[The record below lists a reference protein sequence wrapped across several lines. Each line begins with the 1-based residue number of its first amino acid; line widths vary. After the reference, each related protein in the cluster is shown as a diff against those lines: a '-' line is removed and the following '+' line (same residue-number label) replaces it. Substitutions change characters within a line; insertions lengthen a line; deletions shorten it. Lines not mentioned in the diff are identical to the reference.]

1 MLRTLLCLTLL
12 LGLTRVA
19 PALDMV
25 DVPLADGFDLP
36 VGKNGKSY
44 YKARGVRPNGHL
56 GEDWN
61 GTGGG
66 DTDLGDPIYSAA
78 NGIVTFAQ
86 DYRLGWG
93 NVVIIRSAY
102 LENGDTKYVDSLYG
116 HLLDFTVRVGQR
128 IERGQQIAR
137 MGSNRG
143 MYPAHL
149 HFEMRKNI
157 NVGMYR
163 SSFPRDWSVYWSPT
177 EFVAAHRTCS
187 GGGRIVSV
195 PVNTYAGSPPPLV
208 ASTKVY
214 TPTQTIS
221 QAISNGSVINRTSSS
236 SPLRRVYVSAAPT
249 IERSSYSGSI
259 SSTRTTSVPTRT
271 ATIPTKPATVATK
284 TATVPTK
291 TATVSTKLV
300 AKPTPKPTPK
310 MIAAGPSKAR
320 PTPTVPPEPR
330 KLPPR
335 RTLFRVDRFED
346 MKVLG
351 YE

>member
-1 MLRTLLCLTLL
+1 MRRTLLCFALL
-12 LGLTRVA
+12 LGLTRAASAVE
-19 PALDMV
+19 MV

-78 NGIVTFAQ
+78 DGIVTFAE
-86 DYRLGWG
+86 DFRLGWG

-116 HLLDFTVRVGQR
+116 HLLDFTVRAGQT
-128 IERGQQIAR
+128 IKRGQQIAR

-177 EFVAAHRTCS
+177 EFVAAHRTCD
-187 GGGRIVSV
+187 GGSRIVSL
-195 PVNTYAGSPPPLV
+195 PVNTYPNSPPPII

-221 QAISNGSVINRTSSS
+221 QAMSNGTVVNRSTSS
-236 SPLRRVYVSAAPT
+236 SPLRRVYVSAAPSF
-249 IERSSYSGSI
+249 SSSA
-259 SSTRTTSVPTRT
+259 RT
-271 ATIPTKPATVATK
+271 ASTPPRSTASVATK
-284 TATVPTK
+284 
-291 TATVSTKLV
+291 SL
-300 AKPTPKPTPK
+300 PK
-310 MIAAGPSKAR
+310 IVAAGPGKTRTPA
-320 PTPTVPPEPR
+320 PTPVVQR
-330 KLPPR
+330 KTAPR
-335 RTLFRVDRFED
+335 RTLFKVNRFED

-351 YE
+351 YDQ

>member
-1 MLRTLLCLTLL
+1 MRRTILCLALL
-12 LGLTRVA
+12 FGLTRA
-19 PALDMV
+19 ASALDMV
-25 DVPLADGFDLP
+25 DLPLTDGFDLP

-61 GTGGG
+61 GVGGG

-116 HLLDFTVRVGQR
+116 HLLDFTVHVGQK
-128 IERGQQIAR
+128 IDRGQQIAR
-137 MGSNRG
+137 LGSNRG

-187 GGGRIVSV
+187 SGGRIVSV
-195 PVNTYAGSPPPLV
+195 PINTYPGSPPPV
-208 ASTKVY
+208 IASTKVY
-214 TPTQTIS
+214 TPSQTVS
-221 QAISNGSVINRTSSS
+221 QAGVSVSNGTMAKRPVSS
-236 SPLRRVYVSAAPT
+236 SPLRRVYATSAPVTAG
-249 IERSSYSGSI
+249 SSS
-259 SSTRTTSVPTRT
+259 R
-271 ATIPTKPATVATK
+271 
-284 TATVPTK
+284 
-291 TATVSTKLV
+291 TVSSKTS
-300 AKPTPKPTPK
+300 AKPPPVKV
-310 MIAAGPSKAR
+310 IAAGPSR
-320 PTPTVPPEPR
+320 TRVPTPTPTPAEKR
-330 KLPPR
+330 KVRHP
-335 RTLFRVDRFED
+335 LFRVDRFED
-346 MKVLG
+346 MRVLG